1 MKKLNNAKWFT
12 LGAVV
17 CMLVVNLVVPALA
30 AAITTK
36 TAQLEYSGMKITL
49 NGNAVTPKDVNGNI
63 VDPFV
68 INDTT
73 YLPVR
78 ALASALGLAV
88 DWDKNTNTVVL
99 SSSSATQNGTVL
111 YDANGVKISYTGIN
125 SDEYGNVK
133 VKLYIE
139 NSSSKKYTVQ
149 ARNTSINGTMIDPI
163 FSCDIMPGKNAY
175 DGFSFYESQL
185 SAKNI
190 TAINSIEGNFIIV
203 NSDNWQDDIT
213 TPTYTINCK

>member
-1 MKKLNNAKWFT
+1 MKKANKLKWFSLGIATCLIVST
-12 LGAVV
+12 LVI
-17 CMLVVNLVVPALA
+17 PALA
-30 AAITTK
+30 ATITTK
-36 TAQLEYSGMKITL
+36 NAQLEYSGMKITL
-49 NGNAVTPKDVNGNI
+49 NGSAVTPKDVNGNT

-68 INDTT
+68 INGTT

-78 ALASALGLAV
+78 ALASALGLNV
-88 DWDKNTNTVVL
+88 DWDKNTNTVAL
-99 SSSSATQNGTVL
+99 SSSTATQTGTIL
-111 YDANGVKISYTGIN
+111 YDANGIKISYTGI
-125 SDEYGNVK
+125 SRDTYGSLK

-175 DGFSFYESQL
+175 DGLSLYESQL

-203 NSDNWQDDIT
+203 NADNWQDGIT
-213 TPTYTINCK
+213 TPAYTINCN